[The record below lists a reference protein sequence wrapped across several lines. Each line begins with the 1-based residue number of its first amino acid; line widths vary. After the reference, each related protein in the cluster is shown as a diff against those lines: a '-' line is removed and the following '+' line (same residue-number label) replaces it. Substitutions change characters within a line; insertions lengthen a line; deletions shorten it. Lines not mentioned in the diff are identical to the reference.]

1 MAFKAVNHINRI
13 GAIKSFTKPNCDL
26 CMEERLTVLKKIHDR
41 NVTLLN
47 NNSEIYKFWQHKTTF
62 RLFFLFVDD
71 PING

>member
-1 MAFKAVNHINRI
+1 MEFKAVNQINRI

-47 NNSEIYKFWQHKTTF
+47 NNLEIYEFWQHKTTF
-62 RLFFLFVDD
+62 RLFFLIIDD